1 MIKLGE
7 IQELEVVRIVEF
19 GVYLAEEQMSFE
31 RVLLPA
37 KQVPVGT
44 IKGNIM
50 RVFVYKDSEDRPIAT
65 IREPKVTIGKLAVL
79 TVKEVTKIGA
89 FLDWGLEKDLFL
101 PFKEQTYPVRK
112 KDEVLITLYIDKSER
127 LCATMKI
134 YDCLG
139 TRPPYSVGD
148 EVQARIYE
156 SNPKYG
162 LFAAVED
169 QYSGLIQN
177 KDAQGNIA
185 PGDRITV
192 RITNIR
198 EDGRLTLT
206 PRKKAYQ
213 EIGPDSEKI
222 LERIREMNGELP
234 FDDHAEPE
242 VIKKEFGISKAAFK
256 RAVGHLLKEELVKI
270 EDGTIRLR

>member
-7 IQELEVVRIVEF
+7 VQELEVVRIVGF
-19 GVYLAEEQMSFE
+19 GVYLSDDWMGAE

-37 KQVPVGT
+37 KEVPVGT
-44 IKGNIM
+44 VKGNIM

-65 IREPKVTIGKLAVL
+65 IREPAVTVGKTAVL
-79 TVKEVTKIGA
+79 KVKEVSKIGA
-89 FLDWGLEKDLFL
+89 FLDWGFEKDLFL
-101 PFKEQTYPVRK
+101 PFKEQTYSVRTG
-112 KDEVLITLYIDKSER
+112 DEVLITLYIDKSER
-127 LCATMKI
+127 LCATMKV
-134 YDCLG
+134 YDFLS
-139 TRPPYSVGD
+139 TRPPYNVGD

-177 KDAQGNIA
+177 KDIQGKIE
-185 PGDRITV
+185 PGDVVHV
-192 RITNIR
+192 RITTIR

-213 EIGPDSEKI
+213 EILPDSEMI
-222 LERIREMNGELP
+222 LEKIKDCGGVLP

-242 VIKKEFGISKAAFK
+242 RIKKEFGISKAAFK
-256 RAVGHLLKEELVKI
+256 RAVGHLLKEETVTI
-270 EDGTIRLR
+270 ENGTIRLR